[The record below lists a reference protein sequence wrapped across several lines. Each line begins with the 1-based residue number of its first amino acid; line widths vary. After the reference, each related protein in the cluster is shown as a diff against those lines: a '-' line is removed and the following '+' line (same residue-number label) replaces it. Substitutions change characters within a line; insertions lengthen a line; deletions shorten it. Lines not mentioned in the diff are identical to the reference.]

1 VSIDA
6 ANPSVPANLLR
17 TLRLWVDFDQDGIV
31 RMRTGK
37 VELGQGIVTAIAQ
50 IAAEELDVAYERIRP
65 FALDTALSPNEG
77 STTGSRSIQEGGE
90 GMRRAC
96 AAVRTLFLQAA
107 ARRMQVPAESIDI
120 ADGTFRSPK
129 SDAQLTYWQMAGD
142 VDLDQPLPSGHAT
155 CKEPGS
161 FKLVGQALPRLDIEA
176 KLRGGAFI
184 QDIVLP
190 GMLHGR
196 IVRPPSPRARL
207 VSVEEGA
214 VRAMPGVRELV
225 CRGSFV
231 GVIAE
236 REEQAIRAM
245 QRLQKDCRWEEQ
257 ACLPDMNALPAW
269 LCEQPAEREVLCA
282 ERPDAPVHGVRL
294 AATFTRPYIAH
305 ASISPSCGLAW
316 WRGDKVEAWSHSQSI
331 FELRK
336 EMARVLVLDPE
347 QIIVRHAE
355 AGGCY
360 GQNGADD
367 ATFDAVL
374 LAQAVRGTPVRVQW
388 MREDEFAWEP
398 LGPPMVV
405 KLAATVGPDGRVAE
419 WDEEIYGNR
428 HIGRPGRLARP
439 ALLAAWHFDQ
449 DSEPPLPVDMPLQM
463 GGGGQRNAV
472 PCYDFPKH
480 VVNNAVLE
488 TPLRVSALRALG
500 AHLNVCAIESFMDEL
515 AHAAGVDPVEFRL
528 RHLADERA
536 RAVIEAAARRAGWQP
551 GSRGDGSSGWGMG
564 FARYKNISTYAA
576 VFAQVVLQEQ
586 VRVTRVVAAVDCGC
600 IVNPDG
606 LLNQC
611 EGGVIQAIS
620 WALKEEMRF
629 DDTRVTGV
637 NWEDYPILRFSE
649 VPVVDIELINRPDEP
664 SLGAGEGMTGPTAA
678 AISNAIFNAMGVRV
692 RDMPFTFERI
702 AAAMDAA

>member
-1 VSIDA
+1 
-6 ANPSVPANLLR
+6 
-17 TLRLWVDFDQDGIV
+17 LRLWVDFDVEGVV
-31 RMRTGK
+31 RMRSGK
-37 VELGQGIVTAIAQ
+37 VELGQGIVSAIAQ

-96 AAVRTLFLQAA
+96 AGVRILFLQAA
-107 ARRMQVPAESIDI
+107 ARRMNVPVESIVI
-120 ADGTFRSPK
+120 TDGTFGFPDRDEK
-129 SDAQLTYWQMAGD
+129 LTYWQLAAD
-142 VDLDQPLPSGHAT
+142 VDLNQQVQGHAT
-155 CKEPGS
+155 CKEPGA
-161 FKLVGQALPRLDIEA
+161 FKLVGQPLPRLDLES

-207 VSVEEGA
+207 VFIDDKP
-214 VRAMPGVRELV
+214 VRALPGMREVV

-257 ACLPDMNALPAW
+257 PRLPDMHALPGW
-269 LCEQPAEREVLCA
+269 LCEQPAEREVLID
-282 ERPDAPVHGVRL
+282 EQPGAPVQGTRL

-316 WRGDKVEAWSHSQSI
+316 WRGEQVEAWSHSQSV
-331 FELRK
+331 FELRN
-336 EMARVLVLDPE
+336 EMARALGLQQE
-347 QIIVRHAE
+347 QVVVRHAD
-355 AGGCY
+355 AAGCY
-360 GQNGADD
+360 GHNGADD

-374 LAQAVRGTPVRVQW
+374 LAQAVPDTPVRVQW

-405 KLAATVGPDGRVAE
+405 KLAATVTPDGRVAE
-419 WDEEIYGNR
+419 WNEEIYGNR
-428 HIGRPGRLARP
+428 HIGRPGRMAKS

-449 DSEPPLPVDMPLQM
+449 DSDPPLPADMPLHM

-472 PCYDFPKH
+472 PYYDFPKR
-480 VVNNAVLE
+480 VVNNAVLQA
-488 TPLRVSALRALG
+488 PLRVSALRALG
-500 AHLNVCAIESFMDEL
+500 AHLNVSAIECFMDEL

-528 RHLADERA
+528 RHLEDERA
-536 RAVIEAAARRAGWQP
+536 RAVIETAARRARWTPGKQGD
-551 GSRGDGSSGWGMG
+551 GSRGWGMA

-576 VFAQVVLQEQ
+576 VFVEVALEEQ

-611 EGGVIQAIS
+611 EGGVIQALS
-620 WALKEEMRF
+620 WALKEEVRF
-629 DDTRVTGV
+629 DDTRITSA
-637 NWEDYPILRFSE
+637 NWEEYPILKFSE
-649 VPVVDIELINRPDEP
+649 VPPIEIELIDRTDEP
-664 SLGAGEGMTGPTAA
+664 SLGAGEGMTGPTSA

-692 RDMPFTFERI
+692 RDMPFTFDRI
-702 AAAMDAA
+702 AAAAMEAA